1 MERNDKQTTQLGEK
15 VRTLFDDR
23 NFAVLSTLEP
33 DGTPHSTVVWVKR
46 EQDDLLF
53 ALPKSRR
60 KTANLKRDP
69 RATVVIFDA
78 ANPYESA
85 QVQGTASLEDDP
97 EGTLIDDL
105 SHKYTGGPY
114 PGFAGPNPQWVTA
127 RITADKVT
135 TTAPR
140 S

>member
-1 MERNDKQTTQLGEK
+1 MAQLTDK
-15 VRTLFDDR
+15 VRTLFDGK

-33 DGTPHSTVVWVKR
+33 DGKPHSTVVWVAR
-46 EQDDLLF
+46 DGDDILI
-53 ALPKSRR
+53 ALPKTRR
-60 KTANLKRDP
+60 KTANLNRDP
-69 RATVVIFDA
+69 RTAMVIFDA
-78 ANPYESA
+78 ADPYASA

-97 EGTLIDDL
+97 NGTTIDQL

-135 TTAPR
+135 TTSP
-140 S
+140 SS

>member
-1 MERNDKQTTQLGEK
+1 MVTLTDK
-15 VRTLFDDR
+15 VRMLFDGK

-33 DGTPHSTVVWVKR
+33 DGKPHSTVVWAKR
-46 EQDDLLF
+46 DGDDIVF

-60 KTANLKRDP
+60 KTANLNRDP

-85 QVQGTASLEDDP
+85 QVQGTASIEDDP
-97 EGTLIDDL
+97 NGMLVDDL
-105 SHKYTGGPY
+105 SYKYTGGPY
-114 PGFAGPNPQWVTA
+114 PGFAGPNPQWVIV
-127 RITADKVT
+127 RITAEKIT
-135 TTAPR
+135 TSWPN

>member
-1 MERNDKQTTQLGEK
+1 MTFLSDK
-15 VRTLFDDR
+15 VRMLFDDK

-46 EQDDLLF
+46 DGDDIVF

-60 KTANLKRDP
+60 KIANLTRDP
-69 RATVVIFDA
+69 RAAVVIFDA
-78 ANPYESA
+78 ANPYESV
-85 QVQGTASLEDDP
+85 QVQGAASVEDDP
-97 EGTLIDDL
+97 DGRLVDEL

-114 PGFAGPNPQWVTA
+114 PGFAGPNPQWAIV
-127 RITADKVT
+127 RITAGKVT
-135 TTAPR
+135 TSWPN

>member
-1 MERNDKQTTQLGEK
+1 MTTLSDR
-15 VRTLFDDR
+15 VRRLFDGK

-33 DGTPHSTVVWVKR
+33 DGRPHSTVVWTTR
-46 EQDDLLF
+46 DGDDILF
-53 ALPKSRR
+53 ALPKNRR
-60 KTANLKRDP
+60 KTANLIRDP

-85 QVQGTASLEDDP
+85 QVQGIVDLEDDLDGLLV
-97 EGTLIDDL
+97 EEL

-114 PGFAGPNPQWVTA
+114 PGFAGPNPHWVTA
-127 RITADKVT
+127 RLSGDKVT
-135 TTAPR
+135 TSWPD

>member
-1 MERNDKQTTQLGEK
+1 MATLTAK
-15 VRTLFDDR
+15 VRTLFDDK

-33 DGTPHSTVVWVKR
+33 DGKPHSTVVWAKR
-46 EQDDLLF
+46 DGDDILF

-60 KTANLKRDP
+60 KIANLKRDP

-85 QVQGTASLEDDP
+85 QVQGTATIEDDP
-97 EGTLIDDL
+97 NGVLIDDL
-105 SHKYTGGPY
+105 SHRYTGGPY
-114 PGFAGPNPQWVTA
+114 PGFAGPNPQWATV

-135 TTAPR
+135 TTAR
-140 S
+140 DS

>member
-1 MERNDKQTTQLGEK
+1 MVTLSGS
-15 VRTLFDDR
+15 VRRLFDGK

-33 DGTPHSTVVWVKR
+33 DRPPHSTVVWTKR
-46 EQDDLLF
+46 DGNDIVF
-53 ALPKSRR
+53 ALPKHRR
-60 KTANLKRDP
+60 KTANLIRHPK
-69 RATVVIFDA
+69 ATVVVFDA

-85 QVQGTASLEDDP
+85 QVQGIATIQDDP
-97 EGTLIDDL
+97 DGLLVQEL

-127 RITADKVT
+127 RITPDKVT
-135 TTAPR
+135 TSWPD

>member
-1 MERNDKQTTQLGEK
+1 MTRLTDK
-15 VRTLFDDR
+15 VRMLFDGK

-33 DGTPHSTVVWVKR
+33 DGRPHSTVTWVKR
-46 EQDDLLF
+46 DADDLLF

-60 KTANLKRDP
+60 KTANLIRDP
-69 RATVVIFDA
+69 RAAVVIFDA
-78 ANPYESA
+78 ASPYDSA
-85 QVQGTASLEDDP
+85 QVQGTASIEDDP
-97 EGTLIDDL
+97 DGRLVDEL

-114 PGFAGPNPQWVTA
+114 PGFAGPNPQWVIA

-135 TTAPR
+135 TSWPD